1 MPFSQS
7 KKPGALQLFAYILK
21 PKKWYLPRIPA
32 FSGGLFGSGKAKGQ
46 PHKRLTCKFDGAN
59 GRTRTGDPRIT
70 NALLYQLSHVGT
82 PDAKNK
88 RHRSIRNDQL
98 FRKSQNAHSRRLA
111 TRLRSYRGFCNN
123 AAPVCALFLVR

>member
-7 KKPGALQLFAYILK
+7 KKPGALQFFAYILK

-46 PHKRLTCKFDGAN
+46 PHKRLTCKF
-59 GRTRTGDPRIT
+59 RTRTGDPRIT

-88 RHRSIRNDQL
+88 RQRSILNDQL

>member
-88 RHRSIRNDQL
+88 RQRIIRNDQL

>member
-1 MPFSQS
+1 MISAPYSRF
-7 KKPGALQLFAYILK
+7 
-21 PKKWYLPRIPA
+21 
-32 FSGGLFGSGKAKGQ
+32 FGRAIRVRRNKKGQ

-88 RHRSIRNDQL
+88 RQRIIRNDL
-98 FRKSQNAHSRRLA
+98 FFRKSQNVHSRRLA

>member
-70 NALLYQLSHVGT
+70 NALRDQLRYNGIFIS
-82 PDAKNK
+82 KNK
-88 RHRSIRNDQL
+88 
-98 FRKSQNAHSRRLA
+98 AA
-111 TRLRSYRGFCNN
+111 TN
-123 AAPVCALFLVR
+123 AAALLI

>member
-21 PKKWYLPRIPA
+21 PKKWHLPRIPA

-70 NALLYQLSHVGT
+70 NAESVEKLGLTWLNSKLDSWIQFARFVPIY
-82 PDAKNK
+82 
-88 RHRSIRNDQL
+88 L
-98 FRKSQNAHSRRLA
+98 F
-111 TRLRSYRGFCNN
+111 
-123 AAPVCALFLVR
+123 